1 VNPMCLKD
9 VTALGRQ
16 KMVDSNVTALRHRR
30 KQRAR
35 RERQF
40 LQTSLI
46 NTLNGTMGSPVQNLV
61 SRLDLGERREQPR
74 FRKQYRG
81 N

>member
-1 VNPMCLKD
+1 MCLKD
-9 VTALGRQ
+9 VTALGHQ

-35 RERQF
+35 RERRF

-46 NTLNGTMGSPVQNLV
+46 NTLSGTMGSPIRELV
-61 SRLDLGERREQPR
+61 SRLDSGERREQPR
-74 FRKQYRG
+74 FRKQ
-81 N
+81 